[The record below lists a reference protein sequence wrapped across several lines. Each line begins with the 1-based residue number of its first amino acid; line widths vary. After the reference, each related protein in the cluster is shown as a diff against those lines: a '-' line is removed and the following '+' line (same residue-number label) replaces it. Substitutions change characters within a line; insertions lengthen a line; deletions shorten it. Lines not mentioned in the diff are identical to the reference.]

1 MRRVPTE
8 FCLLACLAIAGC
20 ATTDEDGIPAAQRA
34 MLEAEAKAGMDHQPA
49 GAPGST
55 SVEAM
60 LANLR
65 AGRPVAAGEIRFAPG
80 AVAPAQEALSGL
92 IARRPAAATIGRI
105 SVGGSAGQAPVD
117 GAALAMRRGRA
128 LAVALGEPDA
138 TLAFDPK
145 LPADTARV
153 DWLTGE
159 KEGG

>member
-8 FCLLACLAIAGC
+8 ICLLVFLAVAGC
-20 ATTDEDGIPAAQRA
+20 ATADEDGIPAAQRA
-34 MLEAEAKAGMDHQPA
+34 MLEAEAKAGIDQPA

-65 AGRPVAAGEIRFAPG
+65 AGRTVAAGEVRFPPG
-80 AVAPAQEALSGL
+80 AVAPAQDALSGL
-92 IARRPAAATIGRI
+92 IAQRPAAATIGRI
-105 SVGGSAGQAPVD
+105 SVGGSAGQPPVD
-117 GAALAMRRGRA
+117 GAALALRRGRA
-128 LAVALGEPDA
+128 LAVALGEPEA